1 MQDQTQKQKVMQEIM
16 QEVIVMQEIMHVLM
30 LELKNVIQELQNNL
44 RLKRKIFSLPYFLDE
59 TYNHFLMIHLINV
72 YIFEL

>member
-1 MQDQTQKQKVMQEIM
+1 MQDQTQKQK
-16 QEVIVMQEIMHVLM
+16 VMQEIMHVLM

>member
-59 TYNHFLMIHLINV
+59 IYNHFLMIHLINV
-72 YIFEL
+72 YIFVL